1 MTKHLIPTLLVSLL
15 IVACSKAPEPAKDA
29 ATPATPAAV
38 PKAAGN
44 PAAGKTL
51 AESKCASCHGL
62 DGKGTAADIPHL
74 AGQKAAYLQVAMQE
88 YKAGARAHAALQQ
101 LGAELSD
108 AQLADIS
115 AYYASL
121 PRIAPAAPAAASS
134 GATAASACA
143 ACHNADGNSSIAG
156 TPSLA
161 GQHPTYLVA
170 AMQAYKSGARK
181 DAVMAAQTAKLD
193 SAGMEAIAAFFA
205 SQAGKSRGA
214 PANANAAAGEPLT
227 GKCGGCHGSKGHS
240 SDAKYPVLAGQDSQY
255 LVKTIKAYVAGA
267 RAHPEMKTA
276 MAGVKVADIDAIAA
290 FYASQEPKAGA
301 NKALS
306 AADWAARCDKCH
318 GSKSENPTM
327 VVPIIE
333 GQQVAYLEH
342 ALKAYRDGKRKQS
355 AMHVMGVPLTDAD
368 IRVISEHYSALA
380 HR

>member
-1 MTKHLIPTLLVSLL
+1 MTKALIPTLIATLLV
-15 IVACSKAPEPAKDA
+15 VACSKAPEPAKEA
-29 ATPATPAAV
+29 AAPAAA
-38 PKAAGN
+38 PAAAGN
-44 PAAGKTL
+44 PAAGKAL
-51 AESKCASCHGL
+51 AETKCASCHGL

-74 AGQKAAYLQVAMQE
+74 AGQKAAYLQVAMKE
-88 YKAGARAHAALQQ
+88 YKAGERSHAALQQ
-101 LGAELSD
+101 LGTELSD

-134 GATAASACA
+134 AATAASACA
-143 ACHNADGNSSIAG
+143 ACHNTDGNSSIAG

-161 GQHPTYLVA
+161 GQHAGYLVA

-193 SAGMEAIAAFFA
+193 NAGMEAIAGFFA
-205 SQAGKSRGA
+205 AQAGKSRGA
-214 PANANAAAGEPLT
+214 PANVNAAAGEPLT
-227 GKCGGCHGSKGHS
+227 AKCGGCHGAKGQS
-240 SDAKYPVLAGQDSQY
+240 ADAKYPVLAGQDHQY
-255 LVKTIKAYVAGA
+255 LAKSIKAYASGA
-267 RAHPEMKTA
+267 RPHPEMKA
-276 MAGVKVADIDAIAA
+276 SVAGVKAADIDAIAA

-301 NKALS
+301 AKVLG

-318 GSKSENPTM
+318 GSKAENPTM
-327 VVPIIE
+327 VVPVIE

-368 IRVISEHYSALA
+368 IRVVSEHYSGLA
-380 HR
+380 PR